1 MYFYQDKSKRC
12 CYDQNMSP
20 QEIKESLQNLDFQ
33 LDNLDK
39 EALSKTLSVLINC
52 VETLN
57 EQNEK
62 LKADNQKLR
71 DENNRLK
78 GEQGKPKFPGKKGRG
93 KGKNVSSEKDRKQRE
108 GKEKKNPKRK
118 KENIPID
125 RAEICKIDP
134 SILPADA
141 EFKGYDPVLVQEI
154 LITTDNVEY
163 RKEIFYSPS
172 ENRTYVG
179 ELPVGIVGEF
189 GPGVRSL
196 VCTLKYVANMSQP
209 KIREFLEKCGIHI
222 SQSTISRILTN
233 DETGF
238 NQEKIDIFRA
248 ALENTLYHQI
258 DDTTVRVNGK
268 NHYSQIFC
276 NPYYTAFFTV
286 PRKDRLT
293 ILDLLLCGRERTYR
307 FDQKA
312 FCLMADFRISKK
324 VTDQL
329 QDLTEDKEISET
341 GMQLLLEKIF
351 KKGKGKNTKARI
363 MEAAAIAAYHRQ
375 TDVPIVDVLLA
386 DDAPQFKKL
395 VEELALCWIHE
406 GRHYN
411 RLDPILLCNVDA
423 LKDFKTRFWDFY
435 GELLKYKLNPSP
447 ETAEK
452 LSIEFD
458 ELFSAKPIY
467 AALSD
472 RIEKTKNKK
481 DELLLVLKY
490 PWLPLHNN
498 DAELGARVEKRRQD
512 VSLHT
517 ISKAGTTA
525 KDAFLTIVQTAKKLG
540 VNAFEYINDRVSK
553 NFSMPALSDLIIER
567 GKLQPG

>member
-1 MYFYQDKSKRC
+1 MNR
-12 CYDQNMSP
+12 
-20 QEIKESLQNLDFQ
+20 QEIKKILHNIDFRADSSLQ
-33 LDNLDK
+33 
-39 EALSKTLSVLINC
+39 EPHA
-52 VETLN
+52 ETLPILTN
-57 EQNEK
+57 LIEGLSEENEK
-62 LKADNQKLR
+62 LKIEIQKLR

-78 GEQGKPKFPGKKGRG
+78 GEQGKPKFPGKKGSG
-93 KGKNVSSEKDRKQRE
+93 KGKNISSEKDRKQRE
-108 GKEKKNPKRK
+108 GKEEKPKSKKKD
-118 KENIPID
+118 IPID
-125 RAEICKIDP
+125 RTEICKVDP

-141 EFKGYDPVLVQEI
+141 EHRGYEPILVQEI

-163 RKEIFYSPS
+163 KKEIFFSPS
-172 ENRTYVG
+172 ENRFYVG
-179 ELPVGIVGEF
+179 ELPTGIVGRF
-189 GPGVRSL
+189 GPGIRSL

-209 KIREFLEKCGIHI
+209 KIKELLENCGVEI

-238 NQEKIDIFRA
+238 NQEKKDIFRA
-248 ALENTLYHQI
+248 ALEHTPYHQI

-268 NHYSQIFC
+268 NQYSQIFC

-307 FDQKA
+307 FDEKA
-312 FCLMADFRISKK
+312 FCLMADFKLSKK
-324 VTDQL
+324 ITDQL
-329 QDLTEDKEISET
+329 RDLTEDKEISET
-341 GMQLLLEKIF
+341 EMQLLLEKVF
-351 KKGKGKNTKARI
+351 KKGKGKNTKTRI

-375 TDVPIVDVLLA
+375 TDVPIIDILLA
-386 DDAPQFKKL
+386 DDAPQFKKI
-395 VEELALCWIHE
+395 VEALALCWIHE

-411 RLDPILLCNVDA
+411 RLDPVVPCSVDA

-435 GELLKYKLNPSP
+435 GYLLKYKQNPSP
-447 ETAEK
+447 ETAAK

-458 ELFSAKPIY
+458 ELFSTKTIY
-467 AALSD
+467 DVLND
-472 RIEKTKNKK
+472 RIEKTMKKK
-481 DELLLVLKY
+481 DELLLVLEY

-498 DAELGARVEKRRQD
+498 DSELGARVEKRRQD

-517 ISKAGTTA
+517 ISEAGTTA

-553 NFSMPALSDLIIER
+553 KFSMPALSDLIIER
-567 GKLQPG
+567 AIIESG

>member
-1 MYFYQDKSKRC
+1 
-12 CYDQNMSP
+12 MSR
-20 QEIKESLQNLDFQ
+20 QEIKEVLQNIDFRA
-33 LDNLDK
+33 DSSDP
-39 EALSKTLSVLINC
+39 ASLSRTTPILINL
-52 VETLN
+52 VERLSEEN
-57 EQNEK
+57 EELK
-62 LKADNQKLR
+62 LENQKLR

-78 GEQGKPKFPGKKGRG
+78 GEQGKPDIRGKKGTG

-108 GKEKKNPKRK
+108 GKEDQPPKIKKK
-118 KENIPID
+118 NIPIN
-125 RAEICKIDP
+125 RTETCKVDP
-134 SILPADA
+134 SILPSDA
-141 EFKGYDPVLVQEI
+141 EYRGYEPVVVQEI

-172 ENRTYVG
+172 ENRTYIG
-179 ELPVGIVGEF
+179 ELPAGIVGAF
-189 GPGVRSL
+189 GPGIRSL
-196 VCTLKYVANMSQP
+196 VCTLKYIANMSQP
-209 KIREFLEKCGIHI
+209 KIREFLENCGTDI
-222 SQSTISRILTN
+222 SQPTISRILTN

-238 NQEKIDIFRA
+238 NQEKIDIFLA
-248 ALENTLYHQI
+248 ALEHTLYHQI

-307 FDQKA
+307 FDQRA
-312 FCLMADFRISKK
+312 FCLMVDFKVSKK
-324 VTDQL
+324 VIDQL
-329 QDLTEDKEISET
+329 RDLTEDKEISEAE
-341 GMQLLLEKIF
+341 MQLLLEKVF

-375 TDVPIVDVLLA
+375 TDVPIVNILLA

-395 VEELALCWIHE
+395 VEALALCWIHE

-411 RLDPILLCNVDA
+411 RLDPIVPCNVDA
-423 LKDFKTRFWDFY
+423 LKDFKTRFWDLY
-435 GELLKYKLNPSP
+435 GDLLKYKQNPNP
-447 ETAEK
+447 ETAAK

-458 ELFSAKPIY
+458 KLFSTQTIY
-467 AALSD
+467 DALND
-472 RIEKTKNKK
+472 RIEKTRNKK

-517 ISKAGTTA
+517 ISEAGTTA

-540 VNAFEYINDRVSK
+540 VNAFEYISDRVSK
-553 NFSMPALSDLIIER
+553 KFSMPALSDLIIER
-567 GKLQPG
+567 AKLQPG

>member
-1 MYFYQDKSKRC
+1 SRE
-12 CYDQNMSP
+12 
-20 QEIKESLQNLDFQ
+20 EIKKMLHKLNVREDI
-33 LDNLDK
+33 LDK
-39 EALSKTLSVLINC
+39 EALSQTLRILINI
-52 VETLN
+52 VESLSD
-57 EQNEK
+57 QNEK
-62 LKADNQKLR
+62 LKIEIQKLR

-78 GEQGKPKFPGKKGRG
+78 GEQGKPNIRGNKGGG
-93 KGKNVSSEKDRKQRE
+93 KGQNFSSEKERKER
-108 GKEKKNPKRK
+108 KEKKKKKSKSK
-118 KENIPID
+118 KENIQID
-125 RAEICKIDP
+125 RSEVCEVDP
-134 SILPADA
+134 SKLPADA
-141 EFKGYDPVLVQEI
+141 EFKGYESLVVQEI
-154 LITTDNVEY
+154 IIKTDNVEY
-163 RKEIFYSPS
+163 KKEVFYSAS
-172 ENRTYVG
+172 EKRTYVG
-179 ELPVGIVGEF
+179 ELPAGIVGEF
-189 GPGVRSL
+189 GSGIRSL

-209 KIREFLEKCGIHI
+209 KIHELLENCGVFI
-222 SQSTISRILTN
+222 SQPTISRILTD

-238 NQEKIDIFRA
+238 NQEKKDIFRA
-248 ALENTLYHQI
+248 ALEHTPYHQI

-268 NHYSQIFC
+268 NQYSQILC

-307 FDQKA
+307 FDLKA
-312 FCLMADFRISKK
+312 FCLMSDFKVAKK

-329 QDLTEDKEISET
+329 LNLTEDKEISET
-341 GMQLLLEKIF
+341 EMQLLLEKVF

-363 MEAAAIAAYHRQ
+363 MEAAAIAAYHSQ
-375 TDVPIVDVLLA
+375 TDVPVVDILLA

-411 RLDPILLCNVDA
+411 RLDPIVLCNVDA

-435 GELLKYKLNPSP
+435 GDLLKFKQTPSP

-458 ELFSAKPIY
+458 ELFTSETIY
-467 AALSD
+467 AALND

-540 VNAFEYINDRVSK
+540 INAFEYINDRVSK
-553 NFSMPALSDLIIER
+553 KFSMPALSDLIIER
-567 GKLQPG
+567 AKLQPG

>member
-1 MYFYQDKSKRC
+1 
-12 CYDQNMSP
+12 MSR
-20 QEIKESLQNLDFQ
+20 QEIKEILHDIDFQAYSSLQEPHCN
-33 LDNLDK
+33 
-39 EALSKTLSVLINC
+39 TLPILINL
-52 VETLN
+52 VERLSEEN
-57 EQNEK
+57 EN
-62 LKADNQKLR
+62 LKIEIQKLR

-78 GEQGKPKFPGKKGRG
+78 GEQGKPDIRGKKGTG

-108 GKEKKNPKRK
+108 GKEDQKPKIKKK
-118 KENIPID
+118 NIPIN
-125 RAEICKIDP
+125 RTETCKVDP

-141 EFKGYDPVLVQEI
+141 EYRGYEPVVVQEI

-172 ENRTYVG
+172 ENRIYVG
-179 ELPVGIVGEF
+179 ELPAGIVGAF
-189 GPGVRSL
+189 GPGIRSL
-196 VCTLKYVANMSQP
+196 VCTLKYIANMSQP
-209 KIREFLEKCGIHI
+209 KIREFFENCGTDI
-222 SQSTISRILTN
+222 SQPTISRILTN

-238 NQEKIDIFRA
+238 NQEKIDIFLA
-248 ALENTLYHQI
+248 ALEHTLYHQI

-307 FDQKA
+307 FDQRA
-312 FCLMADFRISKK
+312 FCLMVDFKVSKK
-324 VTDQL
+324 VIDQL
-329 QDLTEDKEISET
+329 RDLTEDKEISEAE
-341 GMQLLLEKIF
+341 MQLLLEKVF

-375 TDVPIVDVLLA
+375 TDVPIVNILLA

-395 VEELALCWIHE
+395 VEALALCWIHE

-411 RLDPILLCNVDA
+411 RLDPIVPCNVDA
-423 LKDFKTRFWDFY
+423 LKDFKTRFWDLY
-435 GELLKYKLNPSP
+435 GDLLKYKQNPNP
-447 ETAEK
+447 ETAAK

-458 ELFSAKPIY
+458 KLFSTQTIY
-467 AALSD
+467 DALND
-472 RIEKTKNKK
+472 RIEKTRNKK

-517 ISKAGTTA
+517 ISEAGTTA

-540 VNAFEYINDRVSK
+540 INAFEYISDRVSK
-553 NFSMPALSDLIIER
+553 KFSMPALSDLIIER
-567 GKLQPG
+567 AKLQPG